1 MYRTVVLS
9 TLLYVSKAWTT
20 YRPRLKICGVTWKDK
35 LPNTKILRHSN
46 VTSVESIIVVSQLGW
61 SGHVARMVDDRIPRA
76 LLFAQLEEC
85 RWSRGGQSGAK
96 ASSKEAL
103 KACNID
109 LATWMAEAVNRS
121 KLR

>member
-1 MYRTVVLS
+1 MGQRRGLRIA
-9 TLLYVSKAWTT
+9 LVSRSWNT
-20 YRPRLKICGVTWKDK
+20 RCLRKICGVTWKDK
-35 LPNTKILRHSN
+35 LRNTKILRHCN

-61 SGHVARMVDDRIPRA
+61 SDHVARMVDDRIPRA
-76 LLFAQLEEC
+76 LLFGQLEEC
-85 RWSRGGQSGAK
+85 RWSGGGQSGAK